1 MLRLNNL
8 THAHKRRTLRPLL
21 AHTQAT
27 PVPMELSSSFSR
39 TGGALT
45 GTATTG
51 ITDNTMG
58 AILPGMVAMK
68 QVGRTVTPHYT
79 ASVRE
84 RSFGLF
90 GQFVG
95 GDLDELKGAAE
106 VSVWSGPGSHW
117 EVLAPAFDDTN
128 LSTAAAA
135 EDGTDALE
143 VYLNAN
149 AKAQLGVLTPGDP
162 LGAPD
167 GAGAEEDDVA
177 TLGTAALGR
186 TARLIE
192 RISANA
198 IVVQLLV

>member
-8 THAHKRRTLRPLL
+8 THAAKRRTLRPLL

-27 PVPMELSSSFSR
+27 PVPMELDSSFAR

-51 ITDNTMG
+51 ITGNTMG
-58 AILPGMVAMK
+58 AILPGMVAAK
-68 QVGRTVTPHYT
+68 TVGRTVTPHYGS
-79 ASVRE
+79 ADRE

-117 EVLAPAFDDTN
+117 SVLSPAFSDTG
-128 LSTAAAA
+128 LSVAAAA
-135 EDGTDALE
+135 EDGTDSKE
-143 VYLNAN
+143 VYLSAN
-149 AKAQLGVLTPGDP
+149 AKAQLEADTPADPTGGSDAVGDI
-162 LGAPD
+162 
-167 GAGAEEDDVA
+167 A

-192 RISANA
+192 RVSANA
-198 IVVQLLV
+198 VTIQLLV

>member
-1 MLRLNNL
+1 MLRLNNGL
-8 THAHKRRTLRPLL
+8 TNVHKRRTLRPVL

-51 ITDNTMG
+51 ITGNTMG

-68 QVGRTVTPHYT
+68 TVGRTVTPHYT
-79 ASVRE
+79 SADRE

-95 GDLDELKGAAE
+95 GDLDDLHGDTQVA
-106 VSVWSGPGSHW
+106 VWSGPGAHF
-117 EVLAPAFDDTN
+117 EVLAPAFSDTG
-128 LSTAAAA
+128 LSAAAAA
-135 EDGTDALE
+135 EDGTDATE
-143 VYLNAN
+143 VYLSAN
-149 AKAQLGVLTPGDP
+149 TKAQLEADTPGDP
-162 LGAPD
+162 TGGAD
-167 GAGAEEDDVA
+167 ASSDIA

-186 TARLIE
+186 TARLVE
-192 RISANA
+192 RLSANA
-198 IVVQLLV
+198 IVIQLLV